1 MSHQPVLVKE
11 VLNLFKRQD
20 KQLILDCTFG
30 AGGHTRA
37 LLENYNNCEIIALDR
52 DDQVLPFVEKITQD
66 FPSRFTFFN
75 HKFSQLGAL
84 ARQFDGILLDLGVS
98 SMQLDAAE
106 RGFSFN
112 KDGPLTMTMGQ
123 NDLSAYQVVNH
134 FTEEEIVKILIEG
147 EEFRGIKIAEA
158 LVKARKIQPIESTK
172 RLADIIAGVVKKT
185 GKIHPAT
192 LSFQAIRMYINQ
204 ELQELAKALEVAPKL
219 LQPKGVLGI
228 ITFQGLEDLL
238 VKKTIKSLTHYEQT
252 NKFKDN
258 QVKPLFKKLC
268 KIKATREEI
277 LRNPRARS
285 AKLIAITKL

>member
-37 LLENYNNCEIIALDR
+37 LLENYSHCDIIAIDR
-52 DDQVLPFVEKITQD
+52 DKTVLPFVEKTLEI
-66 FPSRFTFFN
+66 FPSRFKFFN
-75 HKFSQLGAL
+75 CKFSQMAELEL
-84 ARQFDGILLDLGVS
+84 QFDGILLDLGVS
-98 SMQLDAAE
+98 SMQLDEAE

-134 FTEEEIVKILIEG
+134 FTEAEIAKILLEG
-147 EEFRGIKIAEA
+147 EEFRGIKIAAA
-158 LVKARKIQPIESTK
+158 LIKARKVQPIDSTK
-172 RLADIIAGVVKKT
+172 KLADIIAGVVKKT

-204 ELQELAKALEVAPKL
+204 ELQELEAALEIAPSL
-219 LQPKGVLGI
+219 LKPQGILAI
-228 ITFQGLEDLL
+228 ITFQGLEDVV
-238 VKKTIKSLTHYEQT
+238 VKKTIKSLTHQEQN
-252 NKFKDN
+252 NKFKAN
-258 QVKPLFKKLC
+258 QSKASFKKLC

-277 LRNPRARS
+277 LRNPRSRS
-285 AKLIAITKL
+285 AKLIGIIKS